1 MAMPEKTMAGSA
13 VSRIPAR
20 INEEAGVGAV

>member
-1 MAMPEKTMAGSA
+1 MAMPEKTMAATA
-13 VSRIPAR
+13 VFRIPAR